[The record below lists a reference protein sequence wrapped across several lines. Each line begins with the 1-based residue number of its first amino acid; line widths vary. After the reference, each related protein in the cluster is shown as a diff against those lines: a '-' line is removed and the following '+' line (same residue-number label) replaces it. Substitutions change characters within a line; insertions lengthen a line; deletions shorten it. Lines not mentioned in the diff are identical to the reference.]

1 VGALSESFTLNDN
14 SLNLSPATQTIALS
28 GTGVS
33 SITLTPSNATL
44 AAGTVG
50 VAYGGVTFTATGG
63 TAPYTYTYT
72 GTLPPGLTLSA
83 SGLLSG
89 TPTTAGGPYS
99 FTVVATDSESVTGS
113 NTYSL
118 TINMGTAT
126 VTLGSLAQTYTGSPL
141 AATATTSPTELAVG
155 FTYTGTNGTPYGPS
169 STPPAGAGS
178 YTVVGTVSN
187 ANYAGTAT
195 ATLVIA
201 KAPATVTLGNLAQ
214 TYNGSPLAAT
224 ESTNPTEL
232 AVGLTYAGANG
243 TTYGPSSTP
252 PTGAG
257 SYTVVGTVS
266 NANYA
271 GTATATLVIA
281 KEPATVT
288 LGNLT
293 QTYTGSPLAATS
305 TTSPTGLTVSLTYT
319 GTNGTTYGPS
329 STPPTLSGSYTV
341 VGTVSSAN
349 YSGTGTATLVI
360 SGGTATVTLGNLAQ
374 VYTGSPLA
382 ATATT
387 SPAGLTVAFT
397 YTGNNGTTYGPT
409 STPPTAAGS
418 YTVVGTVSSANNN
431 ATASGTLVIAKAP
444 ATVTLGDLAQTY
456 TGSPLAA
463 TATTTTTGLTVGL
476 KYTGSNGTTYG
487 PSSTP
492 PTSAGSYTVV
502 GTVTNANYSGAASGT
517 MVIGQVASATSVSS
531 SANPV
536 LAQTALTFTATVS
549 ARLGTPTGTVTFL
562 DGTTPFGQASLT
574 GHTASLITSSL
585 VIGSHTITAVYSGD
599 TDFAGSASS
608 PLTQSILDF
617 SLAPT
622 SGTGGGGGTPVTT
635 QTTNP
640 GGTATYPL
648 TIVPTAGISFP
659 APILLTVAGMP
670 LGATA
675 VITPSPWTQ
684 LTSTSWS
691 FPAQT
696 PLGPLSLA
704 IQLPSP
710 VAHLDPRSRSDRE
723 LPAMVFALL
732 LLPFAR
738 RLRALR
744 KPLWGTISLLLLAV
758 AAMGAM
764 AALGGCGA
772 TSGLFAN
779 QAKTYTV
786 TVTATS
792 GTLSHATSLTL
803 TVR

>member
-1 VGALSESFTLNDN
+1 
-14 SLNLSPATQTIALS
+14 
-28 GTGVS
+28 
-33 SITLTPSNATL
+33 
-44 AAGTVG
+44 
-50 VAYGGVTFTATGG
+50 
-63 TAPYTYTYT
+63 
-72 GTLPPGLTLSA
+72 
-83 SGLLSG
+83 
-89 TPTTAGGPYS
+89 
-99 FTVVATDSESVTGS
+99 
-113 NTYSL
+113 
-118 TINMGTAT
+118 
-126 VTLGSLAQTYTGSPL
+126 
-141 AATATTSPTELAVG
+141 
-155 FTYTGTNGTPYGPS
+155 
-169 STPPAGAGS
+169 
-178 YTVVGTVSN
+178 
-187 ANYAGTAT
+187 
-195 ATLVIA
+195 
-201 KAPATVTLGNLAQ
+201 
-214 TYNGSPLAAT
+214 
-224 ESTNPTEL
+224 
-232 AVGLTYAGANG
+232 
-243 TTYGPSSTP
+243 
-252 PTGAG
+252 
-257 SYTVVGTVS
+257 
-266 NANYA
+266 
-271 GTATATLVIA
+271 
-281 KEPATVT
+281 
-288 LGNLT
+288 
-293 QTYTGSPLAATS
+293 
-305 TTSPTGLTVSLTYT
+305 
-319 GTNGTTYGPS
+319 
-329 STPPTLSGSYTV
+329 
-341 VGTVSSAN
+341 
-349 YSGTGTATLVI
+349 
-360 SGGTATVTLGNLAQ
+360 
-374 VYTGSPLA
+374 
-382 ATATT
+382 
-387 SPAGLTVAFT
+387 
-397 YTGNNGTTYGPT
+397 
-409 STPPTAAGS
+409 
-418 YTVVGTVSSANNN
+418 
-431 ATASGTLVIAKAP
+431 
-444 ATVTLGDLAQTY
+444 
-456 TGSPLAA
+456 
-463 TATTTTTGLTVGL
+463 
-476 KYTGSNGTTYG
+476 
-487 PSSTP
+487 
-492 PTSAGSYTVV
+492 
-502 GTVTNANYSGAASGT
+502 

-744 KPLWGTISLLLLAV
+744 NRLWATISLLLLAV
-758 AAMGAM
+758 SGVGAM

-772 TSGLFAN
+772 TSGLFAD

-803 TVR
+803 TVK